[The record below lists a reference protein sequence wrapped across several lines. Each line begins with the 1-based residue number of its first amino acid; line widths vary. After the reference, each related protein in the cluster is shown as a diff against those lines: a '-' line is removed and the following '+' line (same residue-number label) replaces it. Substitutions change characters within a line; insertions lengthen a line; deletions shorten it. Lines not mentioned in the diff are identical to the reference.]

1 MQQSVNKTA
10 DPQDIVYHNRYVI
23 LAVVLIGTFMAV
35 LDSSMV
41 SIALPTITRHFNVDL
56 TQSQWTITGY
66 LLAMTGLFI
75 FFGKVSEYMGKVKM
89 FMAGW
94 AIFGLSS
101 LACGLAPGLNELIAF
116 RVVQGI
122 GASMVS
128 CIGAAIIYLVFPPQ
142 ERGKALGLM
151 MVVFGGSA
159 LVGPGLGGFITDNLG
174 WQYLFFINVPLCLVL
189 LALAA
194 RHMKIPETTMKR
206 LEMDW
211 VGAATL
217 FIAVV
222 SLMMLCTEVAKDL
235 KVTDTMIACGV
246 AFALSTIAFF
256 FYESRCAKPLLDM
269 SIFRNRQFTLPL
281 VSAMLAFGAIAMT
294 TTLTPFFFQ
303 GAMGYTASQVGLI
316 SMVVPLF
323 MMFAAPASG
332 AIYDRSHPKFLA
344 AGGMLVSA
352 AGMLV
357 LGYAIL
363 AMDFWLIIAAFAI
376 RGIGS
381 GIFSSPNSIE
391 TIGALPRE
399 KTAIAS
405 SVQSTGM
412 FMAIM
417 VGVAVSCIIVTL
429 DLNRSGYYGPVI
441 LAGQSLLAGSVGV
454 VMLAASALCVL
465 AVVTSA
471 LRNVG
476 QASGQR
482 EPAGKKEPA
491 G

>member
-10 DPQDIVYHNRYVI
+10 GAQDIVYHNRYVI
-23 LAVVLIGTFMAV
+23 LAVILIGTFMAV
-35 LDSSMV
+35 LDSAMV
-41 SIALPTITRHFNVDL
+41 SIALPTITGHFNVDL
-56 TQSQWTITGY
+56 TQSQWAVTGY

-75 FFGKVSEYMGKVKM
+75 FFGKLSEYTGKVKM

-101 LACGLAPGLNELIAF
+101 LACGLAPGLNELIIF

-128 CIGAAIIYLVFPPQ
+128 CIGAAIVYMVFPPQ
-142 ERGKALGLM
+142 ERGKALGFM

-159 LVGPGLGGFITDNLG
+159 LIGPGLGGFITDNLG
-174 WQYLFFINVPLCLVL
+174 CQYMFFINVPLCVVL

-194 RHMKIPETTMKR
+194 RYMKIPETTTGR

-211 VGAATL
+211 IGAATL

-235 KVTDTMIACGV
+235 NVTGIMITYAV
-246 AFALSTIAFF
+246 AFALSTIVFL
-256 FYESRCAKPLLDM
+256 FYESRCSKPLLDL
-269 SIFRNRQFTLPL
+269 SIFRNSQFTLPL
-281 VSAMLAFGAIAMT
+281 VSSMLIFAAISVAN
-294 TTLTPFFFQ
+294 TLTPFFFQ
-303 GAMGYTASQVGLI
+303 GAMGYSASQVGLI

-323 MMFAAPASG
+323 MMFTAPVG
-332 AIYDRSHPKFLA
+332 GMIYDRRHHKFQT
-344 AGGMLVSA
+344 A

-357 LGYAIL
+357 YTGGMLVMGYAIL

-381 GIFSSPNSIE
+381 GIYSSPNSIE
-391 TIGALPRE
+391 TIGALPRD

-405 SVQSTGM
+405 SVQSTAM
-412 FMAIM
+412 FMGIM
-417 VGVAVSCIIVTL
+417 VGVAVSCILVTL

-441 LAGQSLLAGSVGV
+441 LAGQSLLSSSVGV
-454 VMLAASALCVL
+454 VMLVASALCVV

-476 QASGQR
+476 QASRQPGPGPQQ
-482 EPAGKKEPA
+482 ETT
-491 G
+491 